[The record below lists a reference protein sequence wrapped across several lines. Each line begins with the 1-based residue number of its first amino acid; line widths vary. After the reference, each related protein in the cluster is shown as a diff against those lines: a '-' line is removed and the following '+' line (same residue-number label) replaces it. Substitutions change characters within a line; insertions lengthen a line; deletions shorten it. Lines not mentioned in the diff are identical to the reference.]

1 MLQLETDPEI
11 LIQKA
16 RDSLLKYQHQLVIG
30 NLLNTRKYEVVL
42 VDEKTET
49 WLRTEGR
56 DIDIESLIIPKC
68 VELHQAR
75 MKCGSL
81 TADSNKTESSE
92 RLAEG

>member
-1 MLQLETDPEI
+1 MLQLETDPKI

-56 DIDIESLIIPKC
+56 DIDIESLIVPKC
-68 VELHQAR
+68 YLLSYHF
-75 MKCGSL
+75 
-81 TADSNKTESSE
+81 
-92 RLAEG
+92 